1 MIIVVSSPSASGKTT
16 LVNYVASVLPIK
28 KVITTTTRPKR
39 LEERGDEYHFVNS
52 EEFEAI
58 ASVHGFIETEN
69 VYGNQYGLQYNDI
82 DESCDNIVILDVKG
96 ARKMRH
102 IYGDRVKTIFI
113 YPPSFDVIE
122 ERINNRHV
130 ENAIEKNERLM
141 NVHDEVNC
149 AHEFDH
155 VVCVDSLDKMMR
167 KMLELVS
174 MICG

>member
-52 EEFEAI
+52 EKFEEI
-58 ASVHGFIETEN
+58 ASAHGFIEIEN
-69 VYGNQYGLQYNDI
+69 VYGNQYGLQFKDI
-82 DESCDNIVILDVKG
+82 DETVDNIVILDVKG
-96 ARKMRH
+96 ARTMRH
-102 IYGDRVKTIFI
+102 LYGDKVKTIFI
-113 YPPSFDVIE
+113 YPPSLDVIE
-122 ERINNRHV
+122 ERINARNV
-130 ENAIEKNERLM
+130 ENVIEKNERLTR
-141 NVHDEVNC
+141 VQEELDSVI
-149 AHEFDH
+149 EFDH